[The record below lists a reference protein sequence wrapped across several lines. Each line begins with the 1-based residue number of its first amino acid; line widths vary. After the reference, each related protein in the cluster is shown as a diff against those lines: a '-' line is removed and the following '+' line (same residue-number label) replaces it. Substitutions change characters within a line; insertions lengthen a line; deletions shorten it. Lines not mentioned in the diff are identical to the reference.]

1 MALTDK
7 ALSMIGLAT
16 KAGKIVSGEFAVT
29 AAVRK
34 HQALLVVV
42 AEDASENTRKSYRDM
57 CTYHHIPLRFYGTLE
72 ELGLYTGKG
81 LRASLAVMDAG
92 FANTIEKLIDQRT
105 QM

>member
-1 MALTDK
+1 MTDK

-34 HQALLVVV
+34 HQAYLVVV
-42 AEDASENTRKSYRDM
+42 ALDASDNTRKSYNDM

-72 ELGLYTGKG
+72 DLGLYTGKG
-81 LRASLAVMDAG
+81 FRASLAVMDEG
-92 FANTIEKLIDQRT
+92 FADTIEKLIDQRT